1 MRQILAVGLLVVMGS
16 AWLARATAGQS
27 EAARRMDV
35 NLLARNEPL
44 EADHGRLKVAVDGK
58 LALES
63 VSYDFDSQLAAGF
76 TAPFPVDGA
85 SMHTF
90 QLVVT
95 GNPTACAYRLQGS
108 NDKGVTWFNLSDN
121 DVPCLISTVGFEKD
135 RPVALIRGALIT
147 LSGLA
152 TVTMHYVGK

>member
-1 MRQILAVGLLVVMGS
+1 MRYIVGIGLVALIGGVWMAGT
-16 AWLARATAGQS
+16 AAGQP
-27 EAARRMDV
+27 EVLRRMDV
-35 NLLARNEPL
+35 NLLVKNEPL

-63 VSYDFDSQLAAGF
+63 VSYDFDPQLAPGF
-76 TAPFPVDGA
+76 TAPFAVDGA

-95 GNPTACAYRLQGS
+95 GTPTACAYRLQGS
-108 NDKGVTWFNLSDN
+108 NDKGITWFNLSDN
-121 DVPCLISTVGFEKD
+121 DVLCLASTVGFEKD
-135 RPVALIRGALIT
+135 RPVALVRGALFT

-152 TVTMHYVGK
+152 TVSMHYVGK